1 MSAAQEEEIRQLTA
15 ELEAATSARHAAEA
29 KAEGL
34 QAALFE
40 SHLKARA
47 AVEQCR
53 RDALEVAVEEV
64 CMCWGV
70 LLQHRAEQASQRRVG
85 STALRE

>member
-1 MSAAQEEEIRQLTA
+1 MSAAQEEEVRQLTML
-15 ELEAATSARHAAEA
+15 LEASESARRAAEA

-34 QAALFE
+34 QSALFE
-40 SHLKARA
+40 SSLKCRA

-64 CMCWGV
+64 CKV
-70 LLQHRAEQASQRRVG
+70 KPSHTNKRALFWLFSF
-85 STALRE
+85 